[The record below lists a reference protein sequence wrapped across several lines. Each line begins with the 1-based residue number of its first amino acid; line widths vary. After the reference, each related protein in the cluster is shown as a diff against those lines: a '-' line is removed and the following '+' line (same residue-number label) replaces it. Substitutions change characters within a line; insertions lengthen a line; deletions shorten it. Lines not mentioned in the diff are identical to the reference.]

1 MAGCWPESC
10 PIPPSVSRPGCRTTS
25 SVRQPDRCRKL
36 LRKGATAM
44 QFDMS
49 AAQGASMIIPT
60 VIESGSR
67 GERAYDLFSRLLRE
81 RIILV
86 TGPVTDELAGLIVAE
101 LLFLEAENKERD
113 INMYINSPGG
123 VITAGLA
130 IYDTM
135 RSIRAPIATTCVGQA
150 ASFGTILLMAGD
162 PGRRFALPHA
172 RIHIHQPLLQGGL
185 GGQVTD
191 IDIHARELLHIRDV
205 MNDIVALHTGQPLE
219 RIQRD
224 TERDFF
230 MNAEA
235 AKDYGIIDE
244 VLSLEDWKARGERE
258 SAGSR

>member
-1 MAGCWPESC
+1 
-10 PIPPSVSRPGCRTTS
+10 
-25 SVRQPDRCRKL
+25 
-36 LRKGATAM
+36 
-44 QFDMS
+44 MS
-49 AAQGASMIIPT
+49 NASLVIPT
-60 VIESGSR
+60 VIEASGR

-86 TGPVTDELAGLIVAE
+86 NGQIEDNLASLVVAE
-101 LLFLEAENKERD
+101 LLFLASENSDRE

-172 RIHIHQPLLQGGL
+172 RVHMHQPLISGGI
-185 GGQVTD
+185 GGQATD
-191 IDIHARELLHIRDV
+191 IDIHAREILHTREMI
-205 MNDIVALHTGQPLE
+205 NGIIVLHTGQPLE

-224 TERDFF
+224 TERDYF
-230 MNAEA
+230 MSAEA
-235 AKDYGIIDE
+235 AKEYGIVDQ
-244 VLSLEDWKARGERE
+244 VLPLEDWRGRAATAEA
-258 SAGSR
+258 AGKR